1 MIAMDT
7 KIKKQKE
14 CVKKWKLKFE
24 DFIKYVKANKY
35 LEMNKLTLDSLRE
48 NHKEF
53 IKNNRLMLKLRLKIY
68 KLKTIYLLKNLKRL
82 EWVPTFT

>member
-1 MIAMDT
+1 MDT

-14 CVKKWKLKFE
+14 YVKKSKLKFE

-35 LEMNKLTLDSLRE
+35 LEMNKLTVDSLRE

-82 EWVPTFT
+82 E

>member
-1 MIAMDT
+1 MDT

-14 CVKKWKLKFE
+14 CVKKSKLTFE

-35 LEMNKLTLDSLRE
+35 LEMNKLTVDSLRE

-68 KLKTIYLLKNLKRL
+68 KLKIIYLLKNLKRL
-82 EWVPTFT
+82 E

>member
-1 MIAMDT
+1 MDT
-7 KIKKQKE
+7 KKKKQKE
-14 CVKKWKLKFE
+14 CVKKSKLKFE

-35 LEMNKLTLDSLRE
+35 LEMNKLTVDSLRE

-82 EWVPTFT
+82 E